1 MATEKKNL
9 KRNIEPFNGEKYSI
23 WKFRVRALI
32 AEENALQVLDEEIP
46 LYVDEEWKKDERAAK
61 GIIIASLSD
70 QMLSFAQGDLTAYE
84 IITKLDETY
93 ARQSLAT
100 RLTIEKKQL
109 SFKYKGDISLAS
121 HIATFDN
128 MVIEFQ
134 SAGEEMN
141 EMNKIARLLLTLLS
155 SYDPLITAIQTIS
168 DDTLTLQFLKHR
180 LLDYEIKLRSEET
193 DTSGKVLMTD
203 DSSI

>member
-1 MATEKKNL
+1 M
-9 KRNIEPFNGEKYSI
+9 
-23 WKFRVRALI
+23 
-32 AEENALQVLDEEIP
+32 
-46 LYVDEEWKKDERAAK
+46 
-61 GIIIASLSD
+61 
-70 QMLSFAQGDLTAYE
+70 
-84 IITKLDETY
+84 
-93 ARQSLAT
+93 
-100 RLTIEKKQL
+100 
-109 SFKYKGDISLAS
+109 AS

-203 DSSI
+203 DSSIWSLKI

>member
-100 RLTIEKKQL
+100 RLTIEKK
-109 SFKYKGDISLAS
+109 
-121 HIATFDN
+121 
-128 MVIEFQ
+128 
-134 SAGEEMN
+134 
-141 EMNKIARLLLTLLS
+141 
-155 SYDPLITAIQTIS
+155 
-168 DDTLTLQFLKHR
+168 
-180 LLDYEIKLRSEET
+180 
-193 DTSGKVLMTD
+193 
-203 DSSI
+203 